1 MKPSYLLDTDVLVDF
16 FRGVRHAVDFVKQNS
31 NRIVLSVIVLSE
43 LYAGVRDEDEV
54 AELDA
59 FFQLFPV
66 YSISPEIARTGGL
79 LKWQYSKSHGLG
91 LADALLAATV
101 KNHGFEL
108 KTLNIKHYPMF
119 SDLQPP
125 YRK

>member
-1 MKPSYLLDTDVLVDF
+1 MTPGYLVDTDVLVDF
-16 FRGVRHAVDFVKQNS
+16 FRGGRYAVDFVKQHS
-31 NRIVLSVIVLSE
+31 SRIAISVIALSE
-43 LYAGVRDEDEV
+43 LYAGVRDEEEL

-66 YSISPEIARTGGL
+66 HSISPEIARAGGL
-79 LKWQYSKSHGLG
+79 LKRQYSKSHDLG
-91 LADALLAATV
+91 IADALLAATAQC
-101 KNHGFEL
+101 HGFEL

-119 SDLQPP
+119 SGLHPP